1 MREAQLFGVVMSLHR
16 AQTMANVTAIFFG
29 LAMLAAGSWFF
40 T

>member
-1 MREAQLFGVVMSLHR
+1 MREAQSFGVVMSLHR
-16 AQTMANVTAIFFG
+16 AQTMANVAAIFFG